1 MGLLATTTRGLEP
14 VAIEETATLTG
25 ADARRH
31 HPGMLS
37 VAAPPATAPTLQR
50 YARTLNRVLVV
61 VGRTTFEGLEGL
73 SRAVRAVDLPA
84 YLQPD
89 QPFAVRAT
97 RHGEHPFTSP
107 DIERVAGQAVVDEFH
122 ERTGEAPPVDLDD
135 PTVILRLFV
144 RHERVVIAVDATGQ
158 YSLHRRAYRTREHE
172 APLRPTTA
180 AAMVHLAGPDA
191 GDRVVDPCCGCGT
204 IPIETALLA
213 AGTPVRPTV
222 DPALSDRHFPDADT
236 DPPANGIPSTLDV
249 VARDH
254 DPAAVGAT
262 RENAASAGV
271 SAAVAVTK
279 RDVTTDPVD
288 ADVLVTDLPYGIR
301 TGSAQLPA
309 LYEGFAETVS
319 ATDPDRLVVLT
330 ANPDLLPYEPTETY
344 TVRRGNLEAT
354 LLVVDSPGST

>member
-14 VAIEETATLTG
+14 VAIAELAALTG

-37 VAAPPATAPTLQR
+37 VDAPPATAPALQR

-84 YLQPD
+84 YLRSD
-89 QPFAVRAT
+89 QSFAVRAT

-107 DIERVAGQAVVDEFH
+107 DVERVAGQAVVDEFR
-122 ERTGEAPPVDLDD
+122 ERTGETPPVDLDD
-135 PTVILRLFV
+135 PTAILRLFV
-144 RHERVVIAVDATGQ
+144 RHGRVVIAVDATGQ

-180 AAMVHLAGPDA
+180 AAMVHLADPDA

-204 IPIETALLA
+204 IPVEAALLA
-213 AGTPVRPTV
+213 AGAPVQPTF
-222 DPALSDRHFPDADT
+222 DPALSDLDLPDADADRPT
-236 DPPANGIPSTLDV
+236 NGIPSALAV
-249 VARDH
+249 AARDH

-271 SAAVAVTK
+271 STALTVSN

-288 ADVLVTDLPYGIR
+288 ADVVVTDLPYGLR

-309 LYEGFAETVS
+309 LYEGFARTVS
-319 ATDPDRLVVLT
+319 AADPDRLVVLT
-330 ANPDLLPYEPTETY
+330 ANPDLLPYEPTEAF
-344 TVRRGNLEAT
+344 TVRRGNLETT
-354 LLVVDSPGST
+354 LLVADSPAPA